1 MNQRADCNDCCS
13 FIENCSDIC
22 PKLVGKDN
30 FFDLGEDE
38 NAVIFGAHPPVTNP
52 IWEAPPVSTYVSQN
66 KWSMVILLFVSHTGE
81 QPKWFDNMVKSIPT
95 QLWLLSTTAFWSICL
110 AFEILV
116 IQYHITQDW
125 HYWGNRR
132 GSFWCFGS
140 CSDYEWLGLVALRTK
155 ILDLMSKFKVKYNCW
170 IRSRPLGGY
179 SGQCHNQFY
188 FEQIHIRFLSPAV
201 SSNCKSL

>member
-1 MNQRADCNDCCS
+1 
-13 FIENCSDIC
+13 
-22 PKLVGKDN
+22 
-30 FFDLGEDE
+30 
-38 NAVIFGAHPPVTNP
+38 
-52 IWEAPPVSTYVSQN
+52 
-66 KWSMVILLFVSHTGE
+66 MVILLFVSHTGE

-201 SSNCKSL
+201 SSNCKSLQKWHCSMYVFVIIMLWRHGSSWSWSNKAAGEEEIELYLIIWL